1 MIFFFSIVSL
11 DARIAM
17 VDSNDCF
24 DGRIWR
30 LGRKGVL
37 GHNLGIGAWKRLAS
51 TPIVLKC
58 GELNRKDR

>member
-1 MIFFFSIVSL
+1 
-11 DARIAM
+11 M
-17 VDSNDCF
+17 VDSNDRF

-51 TPIVLKC
+51 TPILLKC